1 MLNLINPKIAGF
13 LSELDDT
20 TLGLFNW
27 LSDDTDMAALT
38 NFGQTFSEEVITQED
53 LDSQNL
59 LRPY

>member
-1 MLNLINPKIAGF
+1 MLNLVNPKIVGF
-13 LSELDDT
+13 LTELDDT
-20 TLGLFNW
+20 TLALFNW

-53 LDSQNL
+53 LNTQNL